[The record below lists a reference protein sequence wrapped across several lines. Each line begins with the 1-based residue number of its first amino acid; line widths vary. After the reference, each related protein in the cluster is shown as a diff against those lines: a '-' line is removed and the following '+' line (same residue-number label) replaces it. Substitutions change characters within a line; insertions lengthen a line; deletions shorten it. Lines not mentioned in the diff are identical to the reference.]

1 MPWLMLNGWMTA
13 ASARADLRESSP
25 QLGRPISTTV
35 WVSRWSSNVARAHAV
50 LVRVLSPAETLI
62 AAAARRSTTHPAVVA
77 ASCITRTCGNCAAT
91 SSGVDARIDGW
102 DIRSR
107 WFGVVVGATPQT
119 GELPHGETIPWQV
132 ISAQIALRERRSPR

>member
-1 MPWLMLNGWMTA
+1 MPWLMLNGWMTV

-35 WVSRWSSNVARAHAV
+35 WLSRWSSNVARAHAV
-50 LVRVLSPAETLI
+50 LVRVLSPAEILI

-91 SSGVDARIDGW
+91 SS
-102 DIRSR
+102 SR
-107 WFGVVVGATPQT
+107 RPHRRLGYPQP
-119 GELPHGETIPWQV
+119 LV
-132 ISAQIALRERRSPR
+132 RRVPCQNSHTASDLASSPLVRLLSGTH